1 MSLSSAVTKASTQV
15 KNDNYMLSSKGVM
28 VLIFSDLYQLKLEL
42 CPPLL
47 NSMLNLLCS
56 SPFQNVHILP
66 KPLQEYAFTISL
78 KIHRFGKGP

>member
-1 MSLSSAVTKASTQV
+1 MSLSSAVTKAPTQV
-15 KNDNYMLSSKGVM
+15 KNDNYMLSSKGMM

-47 NSMLNLLCS
+47 N
-56 SPFQNVHILP
+56 VRILP

-78 KIHRFGKGP
+78 KIHCFGKGP